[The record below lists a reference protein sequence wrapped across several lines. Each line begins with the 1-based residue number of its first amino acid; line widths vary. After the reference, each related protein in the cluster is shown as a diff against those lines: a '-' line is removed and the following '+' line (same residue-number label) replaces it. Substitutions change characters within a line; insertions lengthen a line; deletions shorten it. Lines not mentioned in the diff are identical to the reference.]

1 MRSFIVACIAAVVI
15 AAIGAVG
22 LNLIQKPVDVAF
34 ATQGVR
40 L

>member
-1 MRSFIVACIAAVVI
+1 MRTFIAACIAALVV
-15 AAIGAVG
+15 AGIGAVA

-34 ATQGVR
+34 TTESVR

>member
-15 AAIGAVG
+15 AAAAAVV
-22 LNLIQKPVDVAF
+22 LDAYQKPVDVAF
-34 ATQGVR
+34 STTGAR